1 MTEEKYLEYEQIK
14 AKYTDLQERFARV
27 LLEKERLFT
36 RTLPSAIRYDK
47 DKIQST
53 VDGSPL
59 EDFVISV
66 DTKEIDIKIKRLR
79 HHLNDWGVLL
89 TVKETALRKSPT
101 LIDRIYVMRY
111 LDGYSVNKVCRTLHY
126 EKSRIYV
133 RKQSR
138 DPERLRRIPP
148 RGNGRGL

>member
-59 EDFVISV
+59 EDFVVSV

-101 LIDRIYVMRY
+101 ITDRIYVMRY
-111 LDGYSVNKVCRTLHY
+111 LDGYSVNKICRTLHY
-126 EKSRIYV
+126 EKSRIYELLREID
-133 RKQSR
+133 RKSKSGKNR
-138 DPERLRRIPP
+138 KNYML
-148 RGNGRGL
+148 

>member
-59 EDFVISV
+59 EDFVVSV

-101 LIDRIYVMRY
+101 IIDRIYVMRY
-111 LDGYSVNKVCRTLHY
+111 LDGYSVNKICRALHY
-126 EKSRIYV
+126 EKSRIYELLREID
-133 RKQSR
+133 RKSKSGKNR
-138 DPERLRRIPP
+138 KNYML
-148 RGNGRGL
+148 

>member
-126 EKSRIYV
+126 EKSRIYELLREIDRRSKSGKN
-133 RKQSR
+133 RKNYV
-138 DPERLRRIPP
+138 L
-148 RGNGRGL
+148 